1 MLSVSDDSL
10 DDLVDD
16 DNDDS
21 ILVDFHDFEIE
32 HEWISIYEIYLDEF
46 FDDDSDEDEV
56 KSVNEKT

>member
-1 MLSVSDDSL
+1 MKRKNLNMMLSVSDDSL

-32 HEWISIYEIYLDEF
+32 HEWI
-46 FDDDSDEDEV
+46 
-56 KSVNEKT
+56 